1 MPGLTIIGSGHHV
14 PGRPFTNDDL
24 ARVMDTSDEWIRPRS
39 GIAQRHFA
47 EEGQGVSQ
55 LALPAARRAL
65 ESSGLPADAVDYII
79 FGTMTPDYILPGSGG
94 LLGAALGIPGVPAL
108 DIRQQCAFF
117 PFAIQVA
124 DSLMTAGV
132 AETIL
137 IVGANAHAGFMPW
150 DWKALREGTE
160 CDPETY
166 RFATQHRA
174 TAVLFGDGAGALL
187 CRPHEK
193 RDEGFGLVGSL
204 TRSDGARHDHFFVP
218 AGGFR
223 HYRYWDV
230 PVDERIPSMRGREL
244 FKCAVQRLPQ
254 VVRELC
260 ERAEVSLDRI
270 DWFVAHQANDRINA
284 AVVQALGVPAEKV
297 PSNIAR
303 FGNTSDATIPILMD
317 ELLRDGRVKPGELI
331 CFLGL
336 GAGLNWGAALLR
348 L

>member
-14 PGRPFTNDDL
+14 PGEAVTNHDL

-39 GIAQRHFA
+39 GIAQRYFA
-47 EEGQGVSQ
+47 RPGDGVSK
-55 LALPAARRAL
+55 LATPAAERAL
-65 ESSGLPADAVDYII
+65 EAAGLEASDVDYII
-79 FGTMTPDYILPGSGG
+79 FGTMTPDFILPGSGG
-94 LLGAALGIPGVPAL
+94 LLGANLGIGGVPAL

-117 PFAIQVA
+117 PFAVQIA
-124 DSLMTAGV
+124 DSLMTANV

-137 IVGANAHAGFMPW
+137 IAGANAHAGFMPW
-150 DWKALREGTE
+150 DWEALNEGNE
-160 CDPETY
+160 SSPEAY
-166 RFATQHRA
+166 QFATQHRA
-174 TAVLFGDGAGALL
+174 TAVLFGDGAGALV

-193 RDEGFGLVGSL
+193 RDEGYGLIGSL
-204 TRSDGARHDHFFVP
+204 TKTDGDRHDHFFVP
-218 AGGFR
+218 AGGFTR
-223 HYRYWDV
+223 YRYWEV

-244 FKCAVQRLPQ
+244 FKCAVQRLPA

-260 ERAEVSLDRI
+260 DQHEITLDDI
-270 DWFVAHQANDRINA
+270 DWFLAHQANDRINA
-284 AVVQALGVPAEKV
+284 AVVQSLGVDPDKV

-317 ELLRDGRVKPGELI
+317 ELLRDGTVKPGQLI

-336 GAGLNWGAALLR
+336 GAGLNWGAALMR

>member
-14 PGRPFTNDDL
+14 PGPAYTNDDL

-39 GIAQRHFA
+39 GIAERHFA
-47 EEGQGVSQ
+47 REGESVSQ
-55 LALPAARRAL
+55 MATPAAREAIRSA
-65 ESSGLPADAVDYII
+65 GLAPSDVDYII
-79 FGTMTPDYILPGSGG
+79 FGTMTPDYVLPGSGG
-94 LLGAALGIPGVPAL
+94 LLGAELGIEGVPAV

-117 PFAIQVA
+117 PFALQIA

-150 DWKALREGTE
+150 DWKALLEGTPSDE
-160 CDPETY
+160 EAY
-166 RFATQHRA
+166 RFATQHRT
-174 TAVLFGDGAGALL
+174 TAVLFGDGAGAVL
-187 CRPHEK
+187 CRPHPK
-193 RDEGFGLVGSL
+193 RAEGFGMIGSL
-204 TRSDGARHDHFFVP
+204 TRTDGVRHDHFFIP
-218 AGGFR
+218 AGGFK
-223 HYRYWDV
+223 HYRYWEV

-244 FKCAVQRLPQ
+244 FKCAVQRLPA

-260 ERAEVSLDRI
+260 DKHGVSLEEI
-270 DWFVAHQANDRINA
+270 DWFLAHQANDRING
-284 AVVQALGVPAEKV
+284 AVVQSLGVPPEKA

-303 FGNTSDATIPILMD
+303 FGNTSDATIPILVD
-317 ELLRDGRVKPGELI
+317 EMMKEGKLKEGQLL

-336 GAGLNWGAALLR
+336 GAGLNWGAALMR

>member
-14 PGRPFTNDDL
+14 PGAPVTNDDL

-55 LALPAARRAL
+55 LALPAAKQAL
-65 ESSGLPADAVDYII
+65 EMAGLSARDVDYII

-94 LLGAALGIPGVPAL
+94 LLGALLDIHGVPAL

-117 PFAIQVA
+117 PFAMQVA

-137 IVGANAHAGFMPW
+137 VVGANAHAGFMPW
-150 DWKALREGTE
+150 DWSALRDGTPS
-160 CDPETY
+160 DPDDY
-166 RFATQHRA
+166 RFATEHRT
-174 TAVLFGDGAGALL
+174 TAVLFGDGAGAVL
-187 CRPHEK
+187 CRPHPK
-193 RDEGFGLVGSL
+193 RAEGFGLLGSL
-204 TRSDGARHDHFFVP
+204 TRTDGERHDHFFIP
-218 AGGFR
+218 AGGFT
-223 HYRYWDV
+223 HHRYWEV
-230 PVDERIPSMRGREL
+230 PVGERIPSMRGREL
-244 FKCAVQRLPQ
+244 FKCAVQRLPE

-260 ERAEVSLDRI
+260 RRHEVALEDV
-270 DWFVAHQANDRINA
+270 DWFLAHQANDRINA
-284 AVVQALGVPAEKV
+284 AVVQALGVPVEKV
-297 PSNIAR
+297 PSNILN

-317 ELLRDGRVKPGELI
+317 ELLRAGTVKPGDLI

-336 GAGLNWGAALLR
+336 GAGLHWGAALMR

>member
-1 MPGLTIIGSGHHV
+1 MTIIGSGHHV

-39 GIAQRHFA
+39 GIAARHFA

-55 LALPAARRAL
+55 LARPAAERAL
-65 ESSGLPADAVDYII
+65 TLAGVEASAVDYII
-79 FGTMTPDYILPGSGG
+79 FGTMTPDFILPGSGG
-94 LLGAALGIPGVPAL
+94 LLGAELGIPGVPAL

-117 PFAIQVA
+117 PFAVQVA
-124 DSLMTAGV
+124 DALMTAGV

-137 IVGANAHAGFMPW
+137 ICGANAHAGFMPW

-160 CDPETY
+160 SDPELY

-187 CRPHEK
+187 CRPHARRE
-193 RDEGFGLVGSL
+193 EGYGLLGSL
-204 TRSDGARHDHFFVP
+204 THTDGSRHDHFFIP
-218 AGGFR
+218 AGGFT
-223 HYRYWDV
+223 HYRYWEV

-260 ERAEVSLDRI
+260 ERAGVSLDDV

-284 AVVQALGVPAEKV
+284 AVVQALGVSPDKV
-297 PSNIAR
+297 PSNIAH

-317 ELLRDGRVKPGELI
+317 ELLREERVRPGDLV

-336 GAGLNWGAALLR
+336 GAGLNWGAAMMR

>member
-14 PGRPFTNDDL
+14 PGRPYTNHDL

-47 EEGQGVSQ
+47 AEGEGVSR
-55 LALPAARRAL
+55 LAHPAAVRAL
-65 ESSGLPADAVDYII
+65 ESAGLAAEDVDYIV

-94 LLGAALGIPGVPAL
+94 LLGAALGVPGVPAL

-117 PFAIQVA
+117 PFALQIA
-124 DSLMTAGV
+124 DSLATAGV

-137 IVGANAHAGFMPW
+137 LVGANAHAGFMPW
-150 DWKALREGTE
+150 DWDALRDGREASP
-160 CDPETY
+160 DAY
-166 RFATQHRA
+166 RFATEHRS
-174 TAVLFGDGAGALL
+174 TAVLFGDGAGALV
-187 CRPHEK
+187 CRPHPE
-193 RDEGFGLVGSL
+193 RADGFGLLGAL
-204 TRSDGARHDHFFVP
+204 TRTDGSRHDHFFVP

-244 FKCAVQRLPQ
+244 FKCAVQRLPR

-260 ERAEVSLDRI
+260 AKAEVSLDAI

-284 AVVQALGVPAEKV
+284 AVVQALGVPPEKA

-317 ELLRDGRVKPGELI
+317 ELLREGTVKPGDLI

-336 GAGLNWGAALLR
+336 GAGLHWGAALLR